1 MRAFVSEK
9 LSLDLK
15 HLELC
20 VIESRIQLN
29 ASNRFY
35 ELHFFKNAPY
45 ILSYYSCNENTMRG
59 AAKSLA
65 TPPAAFTVNMIKVIE
80 VIDVSIP

>member
-1 MRAFVSEK
+1 MFEEK
-9 LSLDLK
+9 T
-15 HLELC
+15 
-20 VIESRIQLN
+20 
-29 ASNRFY
+29 
-35 ELHFFKNAPY
+35 
-45 ILSYYSCNENTMRG
+45 YSCNENTMRG